1 MANPQT
7 PSTGAGASNNNL
19 TPNTNLRP
27 ITKIRLLPSRNPIT
41 PPTTNTNTPS
51 LQPKQT
57 KLKLKASSSASV
69 DAASRRRKQHRGSD
83 AGISPARPPK
93 EPKTVVQAA
102 GANLAAGTE
111 TTGTNATGT
120 GTAGTAETGSSNW
133 SPRRRIHH
141 WLNQQV
147 SIHLDRLRPSS
158 SFAIAA
164 RLGAAATKKPR
175 ILLNTQNIRWIQ
187 AKNGAWV
194 KTSLLTS
201 KEELALQKTKTFD
214 DGDNDVD
221 MSE

>member
-7 PSTGAGASNNNL
+7 PSTGAGANNTNNL
-19 TPNTNLRP
+19 TPNTNLKP
-27 ITKIRLLPSRNPIT
+27 ITKIRLLPSRKPIT

-51 LQPKQT
+51 PKLSKQT
-57 KLKLKASSSASV
+57 KLKLKLKASSSASA

-83 AGISPARPPK
+83 AGISPARQPK

-102 GANLAAGTE
+102 GTE
-111 TTGTNATGT
+111 TTGINTTGT
-120 GTAGTAETGSSNW
+120 VTAGTKTSDW
-133 SPRRRIHH
+133 SPRHRIHH

-147 SIHLDRLRPSS
+147 SIHLARLNPSSS

-201 KEELALQKTKTFD
+201 KELALQKTETSD
-214 DGDNDVD
+214 DGEID

>member
-7 PSTGAGASNNNL
+7 PSTGAGANNNNL
-19 TPNTNLRP
+19 TP
-27 ITKIRLLPSRNPIT
+27 ITKIRLLSSRKPIT

-51 LQPKQT
+51 PQLKQT
-57 KLKLKASSSASV
+57 KLKLKASSSASA

-83 AGISPARPPK
+83 AGISPARQPK
-93 EPKTVVQAA
+93 ESKTAVQAA
-102 GANLAAGTE
+102 AAKPAAGTE
-111 TTGTNATGT
+111 ATGIINTTGT
-120 GTAGTAETGSSNW
+120 GTSNW
-133 SPRRRIHH
+133 SPRQRIHH

-147 SIHLDRLRPSS
+147 SIHLARLNPSS
-158 SFAIAA
+158 AFAVAA

-194 KTSLLTS
+194 ETSLLTS
-201 KEELALQKTKTFD
+201 KELALQKTKTSD
-214 DGDNDVD
+214 DDDDVD

>member
-57 KLKLKASSSASV
+57 KLKLKLKASSSASA
-69 DAASRRRKQHRGSD
+69 DAASRHRKQHRGSD

-120 GTAGTAETGSSNW
+120 GTAGTGSSNW

-201 KEELALQKTKTFD
+201 KEELALQKTKIFD

-221 MSE
+221 MCE